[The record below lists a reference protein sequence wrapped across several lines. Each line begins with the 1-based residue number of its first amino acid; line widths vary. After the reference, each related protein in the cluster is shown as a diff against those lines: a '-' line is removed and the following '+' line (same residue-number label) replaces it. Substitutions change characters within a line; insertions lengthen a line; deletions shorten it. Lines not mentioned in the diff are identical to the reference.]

1 MGSRPAA
8 GERYSIVLC
17 NSAKSSHRSLSTF
30 CHLQGTSSAWFVP
43 LDQDK
48 NFHLNLCGKLG
59 EFDQALS
66 GVITTGGV
74 IQAVFGSNNVGPRW
88 PGFDGLRGDSYT
100 AIGFDSW
107 QPIPTDLN
115 PMGVP
120 YPGAT
125 WIDGA
130 NWAGYLTT
138 QYNRSKLLT
147 FDYAIGGN
155 TVQGVRNQIMGDFL
169 STRGAGHK
177 PHYAPWTASDS
188 LFGGATVS
196 LAEPHKGLY
205 PDHLNMSS
213 STHAPINPTI
223 NELFDLYETLYRVG
237 ARNFLFVSVP
247 PIDRAPF
254 GELLKLSDRDALMPQ
269 FSSMMHGA
277 AALYTELL
285 DNPIKYGFSDTTTV
299 GGSFWYDPVHPKTKV
314 HGYMA
319 ANMAEFLSQY

>member
-1 MGSRPAA
+1 M
-8 GERYSIVLC
+8 
-17 NSAKSSHRSLSTF
+17 K
-30 CHLQGTSSAWFVP
+30 
-43 LDQDK
+43 
-48 NFHLNLCGKLG
+48 
-59 EFDQALS
+59 LS

-88 PGFDGLRGDSYT
+88 PGFDGLRYFFAFGDSYT

-188 LFGGATVS
+188 LFGGATACFV
-196 LAEPHKGLY
+196 GIN
-205 PDHLNMSS
+205 DLN
-213 STHAPINPTI
+213 THAPINPTI

-254 GELLKLSDRDALMPQ
+254 GTDPTLGTRVDLWNTRLRRAAEAFRSRRSDASVFFYDAWCGVTIRLFITP
-269 FSSMMHGA
+269 
-277 AALYTELL
+277 T
-285 DNPIKYGFSDTTTV
+285 
-299 GGSFWYDPVHPKTKV
+299 
-314 HGYMA
+314 
-319 ANMAEFLSQY
+319 